1 MKEAGTRGPRR
12 SGSLPLLL
20 LAALACACSTNP
32 VSVREIGARE
42 GFADRG
48 RSAAGGDRL
57 SLPSENLLRALG
69 EERLLE
75 AKPEEALAALTPLP
89 APEPG
94 ISLLLAELLCLR
106 AQHRLDRE
114 AAPAFLEAALV
125 SLRALLRPWPVDP
138 AFDPRFAILQDLYNY
153 AGSEFFVR
161 KCRTS
166 GPPAGWTALES
177 LSGRYDIERP
187 EPAEGEWGPEFF
199 DDLLPSVRFAIRGF
213 RSRHAR
219 PGLGVPLIGL
229 REGVPSRQ
237 EPYYPPEGRAY
248 PATLLLLPG
257 SREGTLAIVLS
268 NPWRTSTRDIG
279 GRTVPIAADL
289 TAPYAY
295 LLARSRLPSLK
306 NTAFFDP
313 DAKRVRQGIFLVEAY
328 DAGKIPVVLVHGL
341 WSSPLKWRD
350 LTNEI
355 WGEEALRARYQVWH
369 YTYPTGAPVLN
380 NARDLREALVR
391 VRKDLDPEGDD
402 PATADLV
409 LVGHSLGGV
418 LVKTVLQHSGERLWD
433 ARFAKPLSTLDL
445 SEEGRQY
452 AERTFFFEPLP
463 FVRRAIFLAAPHRG
477 SAEADS
483 FIGRLGDLLLSH
495 PRRVSDFAKEVET
508 RNPGAM
514 RPETLAAPSSVDV
527 LSPSHVVLRALA
539 QIPIA
544 PWVTYHSILGD
555 RTRKMGPEG
564 TDGVVPYE
572 SAHLEGAASELVV
585 EGGHD
590 IHENPKAIAEVL
602 RILREHASKVPGAA
616 GTGRVPS
623 GGRVGE

>member
-1 MKEAGTRGPRR
+1 MRENPASSWRSRGA
-12 SGSLPLLL
+12 SVLL
-20 LAALACACSTNP
+20 LAALTGACSTNP

-42 GFADRG
+42 GFEEEG
-48 RSAAGGDRL
+48 RTAIGGDRL
-57 SLPSENLLRALG
+57 SLPSESLLRTLG
-69 EERLLE
+69 EEHLLQ
-75 AKPEEALAALTPLP
+75 ARPEEALAALTPVP

-94 ISLLLAELLCLR
+94 KSLLLAELLCLR

-138 AFDPRFAILQDLYNY
+138 SFDPRFALLRDLYNY

-161 KCRTS
+161 KRRTS

-177 LSGRYDIERP
+177 LSGRYDVERP

-229 REGVPSRQ
+229 REGSPTRR
-237 EPYYPPEGRAY
+237 EAYYPPEGRAY
-248 PATLLLLPG
+248 PATLFLLPG

-268 NPWRTSTRDIG
+268 NPWRADARDVG
-279 GRTVPIAADL
+279 GRTVPIAADF

-295 LLARSRLPSLK
+295 LLARSRLHSLK

-313 DAKRVRQGIFLVEAY
+313 DAKRVRQGIFLLEPY
-328 DAGKIPVVLVHGL
+328 DREKIPVVLVHGL
-341 WSSPLKWRD
+341 WSSPLRWRD

-355 WGEEALRARYQVWH
+355 WGEEGLRARFQVWH

-380 NARDLREALVR
+380 NARDLRESLVR
-391 VRKDLDPEGDD
+391 IRSDLDPEGDD
-402 PATADLV
+402 PAMADIV

-418 LVKTVLQHSGERLWD
+418 LAKTLVQDSGESLWD
-433 ARFAKPLSTLDL
+433 ARFARPLSSLDL
-445 SEEGRQY
+445 SEEGRSY
-452 AERTFFFEPLP
+452 AERTFFFQALP
-463 FVRRAIFLAAPHRG
+463 FVHRAVFLAAPHHG

-483 FIGRLGDLLLSH
+483 FFGRLGDLLLSH
-495 PRRVSDFAKEVET
+495 PRKVAGFAVEVEE

-514 RPETLAAPSSVDV
+514 RPGTIAAPSSVDV
-527 LSPSHVVLRALA
+527 LSPSHVVLRTLA
-539 QIPIA
+539 RIPIA

-555 RTRKMGPEG
+555 RTGRMGPGG

-590 IHENPKAIAEVL
+590 VHEHPKAIAEVL
-602 RILREHASKVPGAA
+602 RILREHALR
-616 GTGRVPS
+616 GR
-623 GGRVGE
+623 